1 MQANDVRVLKGAALP
16 TVAAGAV
23 VIAAAAVLAGVP
35 GALGAAIGLALV
47 AVFFTVGLVAVSYAS
62 RVSPAVMM
70 VTAVTTYAV
79 KVLVIMAMLKAFE
92 TATAFEPR
100 AFGWSAVIC
109 TVVWTAGE
117 MRGFVKTKMLYVDP
131 GAASP
136 GQGDRR

>member
-1 MQANDVRVLKGAALP
+1 MQANDVRVLKGAAIP
-16 TVAAGAV
+16 AAAAGAV
-23 VIAAAAVLAGVP
+23 ATAVAAVPAGVP
-35 GALGAAIGLALV
+35 GALGAAIGLAVV

-92 TATAFEPR
+92 DATAFEPV
-100 AFGWSAVIC
+100 AFGWSAIVC

-131 GAASP
+131 GAPSP
-136 GQGDRR
+136 GQGDR